1 MSIEE
6 SADLMDLFE
15 YDEFDPYDDH
25 TYHLITENSCSTENG
40 VPLSVELSDSLSENP
55 TPVSEQPSNR
65 FVKAPEI
72 FLSIDSRISTT
83 EKKTESLSV
92 NSGSGSGGSHKSAN
106 SLENCEK
113 SNSLESIESNDV
125 VLVSNQEC
133 VELQYENEFV
143 GPYEEP
149 DLRSA
154 LNRHNSIERDY
165 EDLLFEGITGII
177 N

>member
-15 YDEFDPYDDH
+15 YDEFDSYDDH
-25 TYHLITENSCSTENG
+25 TYHLITENSCSTENS
-40 VPLSVELSDSLSENP
+40 VPLSVEISESLSENP
-55 TPVSEQPSNR
+55 TPVSEQPCND

-72 FLSIDSRISTT
+72 FLRIDSRISTT
-83 EKKTESLSV
+83 GIRIESSSE
-92 NSGSGSGGSHKSAN
+92 NSGSGGSHKNAN
-106 SLENCEK
+106 SPENCEK
-113 SNSLESIESNDV
+113 SNSLESNESNDV
-125 VLVSNQEC
+125 VLLPNQEC

-143 GPYEEP
+143 GPYEEEP
-149 DLRSA
+149 DCIISA
-154 LNRHNSIERDY
+154 LNRHNSIEKDY